1 MPADPIMLEEAK
13 EEGVQFR
20 FLAQPKLYEG
30 SNGYVIAAIMDS
42 MQLGKPDESGRRKPE
57 PIPNNEFKMSCSSVL
72 LVIGR
77 GPNSSLQ
84 KKAGLKTGK
93 HNSIAITDQYKTSM
107 TGVFAAGDVTKG
119 ETLVVKA
126 MGSGREAAQRVHEYL
141 MNLEDE
147 HMSLYE
153 RYYRENFYNRMLEG
167 GKTGPPPD

>member
-1 MPADPIMLEEAK
+1 
-13 EEGVQFR
+13 
-20 FLAQPKLYEG
+20 LA
-30 SNGYVIAAIMDS
+30 
-42 MQLGKPDESGRRKPE
+42 
-57 PIPNNEFKMSCSSVL
+57 
-72 LVIGR
+72 IGR

-93 HNSIAITDQYKTSM
+93 HNSIAITDQFKTSM

-126 MGSGREAAQRVHEYL
+126 MGSGREADQRVHEYL

-153 RYYRENFYNRMLEG
+153 RYYRDNFYNRMLEG